1 VTAAN
6 GDAIRREL
14 QQEQEDWKWILS
26 DPRGRRAVSRLL
38 DETKLFTEC
47 NTGNSGTFF
56 NLGRRRVGLYL
67 LDRIMEAAP
76 DFFARAYQENKA
88 REEES
93 K

>member
-1 VTAAN
+1 MN
-6 GDAIRREL
+6 QDAIERENR
-14 QQEQEDWKWILS
+14 QDREDWKWILS
-26 DPRGRRAVSRLL
+26 DPRGRRAVSKLL
-38 DETKLFTEC
+38 DETRLFAEC

-76 DFFARAYQENKA
+76 DFFARAYQENRA
-88 REEES
+88 REDES